1 MYINKFV
8 PVYTL
13 LILIYSFNASAE
25 WTGDKTNAYYSDE
38 VISELH
44 VGQIDTGPY
53 FCIKTVKA
61 NGSGIP
67 VVACAVSKQSIWAP
81 SFKELLD
88 QARYFYSTGQS
99 VRIHVQ
105 KKYLDL
111 SAFCKYLFSKCS
123 CGTIIVQC
131 DTMLWPQVRGG
142 KK

>member
-61 NGSGIP
+61 NGSGTP
-67 VVACAVSKQSIWAP
+67 VVACAVSKQSIWVP

-105 KKYLDL
+105 KNIWTYPLFVNAFSANALVGL
-111 SAFCKYLFSKCS
+111 SSCS
-123 CGTIIVQC
+123 ATQC
-131 DTMLWPQVRGG
+131 FGP
-142 KK
+142 K

>member
-53 FCIKTVKA
+53 FCIKTVKD

-105 KKYLDL
+105 KNIWTYPLFVNTFSANALVGL
-111 SAFCKYLFSKCS
+111 SSCS
-123 CGTIIVQC
+123 ATQC
-131 DTMLWPQVRGG
+131 FGP
-142 KK
+142 K

>member
-1 MYINKFV
+1 
-8 PVYTL
+8 
-13 LILIYSFNASAE
+13 
-25 WTGDKTNAYYSDE
+25 TNAYYSDE

-61 NGSGIP
+61 NGCGIP

-105 KKYLDL
+105 KNIWTYPLFVNTFSANALVGL
-111 SAFCKYLFSKCS
+111 SSCS
-123 CGTIIVQC
+123 ATQC
-131 DTMLWPQVRGG
+131 FGP
-142 KK
+142 K

>member
-1 MYINKFV
+1 MYMNKFV

-25 WTGDKTNAYYSDE
+25 WTGDNTNAYYSNE

-44 VGQIDTGPY
+44 VGQIDTSPY

-61 NGSGIP
+61 NGSGTP

-105 KKYLDL
+105 KNIWTYPLFVNTFSANAFVGL
-111 SAFCKYLFSKCS
+111 SSCS
-123 CGTIIVQC
+123 ATQC
-131 DTMLWPQVRGG
+131 FGPQ
-142 KK
+142 

>member
-1 MYINKFV
+1 MHMNKFV

-13 LILIYSFNASAE
+13 LILIYSFKASAE
-25 WTGDKTNAYYSDE
+25 WTGDNTNVYYSDE
-38 VISELH
+38 VISEVH
-44 VGQIDTGPY
+44 VGQIDTSPY

-61 NGSGIP
+61 NGSGTP

-105 KKYLDL
+105 KNIWTYPPFVNTFSANALVGL
-111 SAFCKYLFSKCS
+111 SSCS
-123 CGTIIVQC
+123 ATQC
-131 DTMLWPQVRGG
+131 FGPG
-142 KK
+142 

>member
-44 VGQIDTGPY
+44 VGQIDTSPY

-61 NGSGIP
+61 NGSGPP

-105 KKYLDL
+105 KNIWTYPLFVNTFSANALVGL
-111 SAFCKYLFSKCS
+111 SSCS
-123 CGTIIVQC
+123 ATQC
-131 DTMLWPQVRGG
+131 FGP
-142 KK
+142 K

>member
-1 MYINKFV
+1 M

-61 NGSGIP
+61 NGCGIP

-105 KKYLDL
+105 KNIWTYPLFVNTFSANALVGL
-111 SAFCKYLFSKCS
+111 SSCS
-123 CGTIIVQC
+123 ATQC
-131 DTMLWPQVRGG
+131 FGP
-142 KK
+142 K

>member
-13 LILIYSFNASAE
+13 LIIIYSFNASAE
-25 WTGDKTNAYYSDE
+25 WTGDNTNAYYSDE

-61 NGSGIP
+61 NGSGTP

-105 KKYLDL
+105 KNIWTYPLFVNTFSANALVGL
-111 SAFCKYLFSKCS
+111 SSCS
-123 CGTIIVQC
+123 ATQC
-131 DTMLWPQVRGG
+131 FGP
-142 KK
+142 K

>member
-61 NGSGIP
+61 NGSGTP
-67 VVACAVSKQSIWAP
+67 VVACAVSKQSILAP

-105 KKYLDL
+105 KNIWTYPLFVNAFSANALVGL
-111 SAFCKYLFSKCS
+111 SSCS
-123 CGTIIVQC
+123 ATQC
-131 DTMLWPQVRGG
+131 FGP
-142 KK
+142 K

>member
-61 NGSGIP
+61 NGSGTP
-67 VVACAVSKQSIWAP
+67 VVTCAVSKQSIWAP

-105 KKYLDL
+105 KNIWTYPLFVNAFSANALVGL
-111 SAFCKYLFSKCS
+111 SSCS
-123 CGTIIVQC
+123 ATQC
-131 DTMLWPQVRGG
+131 FGP
-142 KK
+142 K

>member
-1 MYINKFV
+1 
-8 PVYTL
+8 
-13 LILIYSFNASAE
+13 FNASAE
-25 WTGDKTNAYYSDE
+25 WTGDNTNAYYSDE

-44 VGQIDTGPY
+44 VGQIDTSPY

-61 NGSGIP
+61 NGSGTP

-105 KKYLDL
+105 KNIWTYPLFVNTFSANALVGL
-111 SAFCKYLFSKCS
+111 SSCS
-123 CGTIIVQC
+123 ATQC
-131 DTMLWPQVRGG
+131 FGP
-142 KK
+142 K

>member
-13 LILIYSFNASAE
+13 LILLYSFNASAE

-38 VISELH
+38 VISEIH
-44 VGQIDTGPY
+44 VGQIDTSPY

-61 NGSGIP
+61 NGSGTP

-105 KKYLDL
+105 KNIWTYPLLVNTFSANALVGL
-111 SAFCKYLFSKCS
+111 SSCS
-123 CGTIIVQC
+123 ATQC
-131 DTMLWPQVRGG
+131 FGP
-142 KK
+142 K

>member
-25 WTGDKTNAYYSDE
+25 WTGDNTNAYYSDE
-38 VISELH
+38 AISELH
-44 VGQIDTGPY
+44 VGQIDTSPY

-61 NGSGIP
+61 NGSGTP

-105 KKYLDL
+105 KNIWTYPLFVNTFSANALVGL
-111 SAFCKYLFSKCS
+111 SSCS
-123 CGTIIVQC
+123 ATQC
-131 DTMLWPQVRGG
+131 FGP
-142 KK
+142 K

>member
-25 WTGDKTNAYYSDE
+25 WTGDKTNAYCSDE

-44 VGQIDTGPY
+44 VGQIDASPY

-61 NGSGIP
+61 NGSGTP
-67 VVACAVSKQSIWAP
+67 VVACAVSKQSIWTP

-88 QARYFYSTGQS
+88 QARYFYSTRQS

-105 KKYLDL
+105 KNIWTYPLFVNTF
-111 SAFCKYLFSKCS
+111 SANALVGLPSCS
-123 CGTIIVQC
+123 ATQC
-131 DTMLWPQVRGG
+131 FGP
-142 KK
+142 K

>member
-13 LILIYSFNASAE
+13 LILLYSFNASAE

-44 VGQIDTGPY
+44 VGQIDTSPY

-61 NGSGIP
+61 NGSATP

-105 KKYLDL
+105 KNIWTYPLFVNTFSANALVGL
-111 SAFCKYLFSKCS
+111 SSCS
-123 CGTIIVQC
+123 ATQC
-131 DTMLWPQVRGG
+131 FGP
-142 KK
+142 K

>member
-44 VGQIDTGPY
+44 VGQIDTSPY

-61 NGSGIP
+61 NGSGTP

-105 KKYLDL
+105 KNIWTYLLFVNTFSANALVGL
-111 SAFCKYLFSKCS
+111 SSCS
-123 CGTIIVQC
+123 ATQC
-131 DTMLWPQVRGG
+131 FGP
-142 KK
+142 K

>member
-61 NGSGIP
+61 NGSGTP

-81 SFKELLD
+81 SFKELFD

-105 KKYLDL
+105 KNIWTYPLFVNAFSANALVGL
-111 SAFCKYLFSKCS
+111 SSCS
-123 CGTIIVQC
+123 ATQC
-131 DTMLWPQVRGG
+131 FGP
-142 KK
+142 K

>member
-25 WTGDKTNAYYSDE
+25 WTGDKTNTYYSDE
-38 VISELH
+38 VISEIH
-44 VGQIDTGPY
+44 VGQIDTSPY

-61 NGSGIP
+61 NGSGTP

-105 KKYLDL
+105 KNIWTYPLFVNAFSANALVGL
-111 SAFCKYLFSKCS
+111 SSCS
-123 CGTIIVQC
+123 ATQC
-131 DTMLWPQVRGG
+131 FGP
-142 KK
+142 K